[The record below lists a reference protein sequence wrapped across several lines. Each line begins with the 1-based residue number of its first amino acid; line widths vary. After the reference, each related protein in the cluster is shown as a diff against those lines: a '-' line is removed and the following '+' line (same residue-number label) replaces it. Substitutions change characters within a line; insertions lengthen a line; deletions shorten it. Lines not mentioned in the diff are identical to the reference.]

1 MKRSSVRL
9 HLEQLEDRIVP
20 SSPGDIDWLR
30 QFGSGFGGSD
40 QGLDPARAVAADGS
54 VRTLS
59 PSVSGNTWWAAVAP
73 SGGEVPGSDW

>member
-1 MKRSSVRL
+1 MKSHCRRMRL
-9 HLEQLEDRIVP
+9 NELEPRALP